1 MAVIE
6 TMTFALRPDA
16 DEQAFLAADRRV
28 QVEFAYH
35 QPGLLRRT
43 TARDSAGSWIVIDL
57 WRSAVDADAMGECW
71 DSVLGA
77 SRADGLRRCRDRPG
91 PSVRDAG
98 LTPRPDCRPDS
109 PRDCAAYCWTSISG
123 LPSGSSTTARVGPFG
138 TSKGGVRTAPPRS
151 VTRSRDSDRCRTC
164 T

>member
-57 WRSAVDADAMGECW
+57 WRSAADADAMGECW
-71 DSVLGA
+71 DSAPAPAELMAFVA
-77 SRADGLRRCRDRPG
+77 
-91 PSVRDAG
+91 AG
-98 LTPRPDCRPDS
+98 TVQVHRYETLD
-109 PRDCAAYCWTSISG
+109 
-123 LPSGSSTTARVGPFG
+123 
-138 TSKGGVRTAPPRS
+138 
-151 VTRSRDSDRCRTC
+151 
-164 T
+164 